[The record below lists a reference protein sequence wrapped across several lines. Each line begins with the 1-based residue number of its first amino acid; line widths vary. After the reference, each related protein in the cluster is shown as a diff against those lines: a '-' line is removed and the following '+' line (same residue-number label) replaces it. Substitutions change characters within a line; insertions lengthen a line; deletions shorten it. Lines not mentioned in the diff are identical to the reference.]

1 MSDSEVDAYNDAQY
15 GSQTETQDRHLY
27 MSNSDAPG
35 IKCRRAKNT
44 VRVIDE
50 AYLCEE
56 VARNRVS
63 GFRSLSDA
71 SLQRILETN
80 GMETTTRVSKRW
92 TSHLRARRRIAI
104 GRYSRLQNSLQEA
117 EGILLGCNAHMDV
130 SASWANERWDDL
142 EMVTL
147 FAFDENWANRAWND
161 LELFATMESND
172 IAYNTL
178 QAVRNPVSEREK
190 LSDCVVPLAMP
201 ESEWDRHGMQKLGR
215 A

>member
-1 MSDSEVDAYNDAQY
+1 
-15 GSQTETQDRHLY
+15 

-56 VARNRVS
+56 VAGNRVS

-80 GMETTTRVSKRW
+80 GMETTIRVSKRW
-92 TSHLRARRRIAI
+92 TRHALRARRRIAI

-117 EGILLGCNAHMDV
+117 EGILLECNAHMDV

-142 EMVTL
+142 EMGT
-147 FAFDENWANRAWND
+147 
-161 LELFATMESND
+161 
-172 IAYNTL
+172 
-178 QAVRNPVSEREK
+178 
-190 LSDCVVPLAMP
+190 
-201 ESEWDRHGMQKLGR
+201 
-215 A
+215 